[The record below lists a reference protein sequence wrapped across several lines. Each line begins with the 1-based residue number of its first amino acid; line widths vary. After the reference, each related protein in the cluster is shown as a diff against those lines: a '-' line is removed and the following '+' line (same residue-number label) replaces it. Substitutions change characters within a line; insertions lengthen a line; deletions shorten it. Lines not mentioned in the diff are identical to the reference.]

1 MYIYINIYIYVLCI
15 CIIYL
20 NFIYLFTHLFIYAL
34 PSVPSCHGPVFNGTS
49 LAVVPAAPPPRLAQE
64 DWLLAKGFSKKC

>member
-1 MYIYINIYIYVLCI
+1 MYYLSKFYLLIYS
-15 CIIYL
+15 
-20 NFIYLFTHLFIYAL
+20 FIYLFLFIYAL